1 MPDCTARGPAREVH
15 QMTLVVACV
24 TPDIGFLVADTL
36 LSVEFELKGH
46 VGPVDGKFH
55 ALKIQILN
63 GDIAVAFAGDA
74 EASFNLIKNLQVE
87 LSADPKMD
95 VASHL
100 FESYKQLIA
109 NAPQQP
115 PDCEFLVLR
124 LTPEG
129 RTLAHVTKVDVAD
142 CERAYIGH
150 PADYRRLME
159 LKRPHH
165 PPKTQQVQQPD
176 GTFRTVPLITSDGER
191 EFAELS
197 DAMERLTGERKS
209 NAVGA
214 IGNLVTRVVDARISG
229 KLEYLQLGEASISP
243 AEGGSGF
250 SYLASNSNTR
260 GIAIYYKSGK
270 MGFLFVVGDSEPC
283 RQESAET
290 LSQFIE
296 TAKAKYGLDLS
307 GVTWKD

>member
-1 MPDCTARGPAREVH
+1 
-15 QMTLVVACV
+15 MTLVVACV

-129 RTLAHVTKVDVAD
+129 RMNCSYYPRSRNLYSSRLNYLAQLSRCCSLRYCPRSSLHWIQH
-142 CERAYIGH
+142 RSH
-150 PADYRRLME
+150 HRQRRL
-159 LKRPHH
+159 HH
-165 PPKTQQVQQPD
+165 HH
-176 GTFRTVPLITSDGER
+176 RR
-191 EFAELS
+191 H
-197 DAMERLTGERKS
+197 RLG
-209 NAVGA
+209 
-214 IGNLVTRVVDARISG
+214 RVRRYSG
-229 KLEYLQLGEASISP
+229 
-243 AEGGSGF
+243 
-250 SYLASNSNTR
+250 
-260 GIAIYYKSGK
+260 
-270 MGFLFVVGDSEPC
+270 
-283 RQESAET
+283 
-290 LSQFIE
+290 
-296 TAKAKYGLDLS
+296 
-307 GVTWKD
+307 

>member
-1 MPDCTARGPAREVH
+1 
-15 QMTLVVACV
+15 
-24 TPDIGFLVADTL
+24 
-36 LSVEFELKGH
+36 
-46 VGPVDGKFH
+46 
-55 ALKIQILN
+55 
-63 GDIAVAFAGDA
+63 
-74 EASFNLIKNLQVE
+74 
-87 LSADPKMD
+87 
-95 VASHL
+95 
-100 FESYKQLIA
+100 
-109 NAPQQP
+109 
-115 PDCEFLVLR
+115 
-124 LTPEG
+124 
-129 RTLAHVTKVDVAD
+129 
-142 CERAYIGH
+142 
-150 PADYRRLME
+150 ME

-243 AEGGSGF
+243 AEGDSGF
-250 SYLASNSNTR
+250 SYLVSNSNTR

-270 MGFLFVVGDSEPC
+270 MGFLFVVGDSEQPC